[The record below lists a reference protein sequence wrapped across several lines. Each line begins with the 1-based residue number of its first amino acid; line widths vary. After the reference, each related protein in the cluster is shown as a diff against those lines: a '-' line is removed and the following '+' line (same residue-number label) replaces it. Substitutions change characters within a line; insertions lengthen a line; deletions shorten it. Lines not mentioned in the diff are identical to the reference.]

1 MIENDPT
8 AALSPDDMILP
19 TQPIRPRRLPA
30 PTPPVISHPFH
41 ATAIEMGSKRR
52 QRIARIV
59 FMFMAFALVVPVVLI
74 LVYLVVKAWPILSLS
89 FLLQN
94 PANRMTAGG
103 IWAPLI

>member
-30 PTPPVISHPFH
+30 KTPPVISHPFH
-41 ATAIEMGSKRR
+41 ATAIERGSKRR
-52 QRIARIV
+52 QRIARVV
-59 FMFMAFALVVPVVLI
+59 FAVMAFALVVPVVSILI
-74 LVYLVVKAWPILSLS
+74 YLLVKAWPILSFK
-89 FLLQN
+89 FLLDN

-103 IWAPLI
+103 I